1 MFGIGFSEILVILVI
16 GIIFLGP
23 DKLPEAMI
31 KIAKIFKALR
41 KVVNEAKETIDQELK
56 IQDLKA
62 EALEYKKKLEET
74 TQNVRGS
81 MYVDEFQKIKN
92 TTNDITGSIKENIQ
106 EASALTKKE
115 NKKPQKEPTK
125 ESQKEPIK
133 EIEKKENKNV

>member
-1 MFGIGFSEILVILVI
+1 MFGIGFSEILVILII

-31 KIAKIFKALR
+31 KIAKIFKALK

-115 NKKPQKEPTK
+115 NKKSSENITKEPT
-125 ESQKEPIK
+125 K

>member
-74 TQNVRGS
+74 TQSVRGS
-81 MYVDEFQKIKN
+81 MYIDEIQKIKN

-115 NKKPQKEPTK
+115 NKKSQIESTK
-125 ESQKEPIK
+125 EIEKESTK